1 MAKILHGI
9 RCFIDS
15 PATVKAVS
23 NVILLAYMDAALQV
37 CTIEESDADSRKF
50 YVNSGTNSIRLR
62 AETE

>member
-1 MAKILHGI
+1 MAGRLHVI
-9 RCFIDS
+9 CCFIGS

-23 NVILLAYMDAALQV
+23 NSILLANMDAALQV
-37 CTIEESDADSRKF
+37 CAIQESDADSRKF